1 MITSIIAIIAALMS
15 GHVVACITNGTHA
28 RFTIARWS
36 DTGEFCV
43 IHENGRVFWYSNLLQ
58 FWKHMRQAESNGIRY
73 DAAIIDNVQEEQ
85 EFLAGREAAAKL
97 IDPPPFLKLAA

>member
-15 GHVVACITNGTHA
+15 GHVVACITNGTKA
-28 RFTIARWS
+28 RFTVSRWR

-73 DAAIIDNVQEEQ
+73 DAAIIDDVTQEQ
-85 EFLAGREAAAKL
+85 EFLTGREAAAKL
-97 IDPPPFLKLAA
+97 IDPPSYIKLAA